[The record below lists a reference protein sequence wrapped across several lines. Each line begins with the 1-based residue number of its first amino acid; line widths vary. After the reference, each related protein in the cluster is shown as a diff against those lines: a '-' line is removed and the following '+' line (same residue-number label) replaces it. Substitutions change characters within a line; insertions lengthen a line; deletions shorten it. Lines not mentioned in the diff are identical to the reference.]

1 MKKNSLHKLFSLLFI
16 IITTT
21 LVGQA
26 NLTIENNS
34 QRVMTVKIM
43 KGTYAPELY
52 KTVTISAHRSVKIN
66 FNETDYY
73 FTKSKA
79 VLEGKD
85 PVYMKG
91 DPFEVINDNRGYS
104 ELTITYSITESTIP
118 MSSGGKKI
126 SKAEFDKN

>member
-1 MKKNSLHKLFSLLFI
+1 MTKLILCFLLLSF
-16 IITTT
+16 T
-21 LVGQA
+21 LNVKSQA

-43 KGTYAPELY
+43 KGMYSPELY

-104 ELTITYSITESTIP
+104 ELTITYSITESSIP

>member
-1 MKKNSLHKLFSLLFI
+1 MTKLILCFLLLSFTI
-16 IITTT
+16 N
-21 LVGQA
+21 VKSQA

-43 KGTYAPELY
+43 KGMYSPELY

-79 VLEGKD
+79 ILEGKD

-91 DPFEVINDNRGYS
+91 DPFEVINDYRGYS